1 MSEAFV
7 TVVGTHFRGSEAK
20 QAVNALVVG
29 ETDFQFEREPDNEYD
44 ANAIQVIHAGEFIGY
59 LARANNHNL
68 AAALDAG
75 AEFTA
80 RMIDWEGRKPVLQIS
95 WDG

>member
-7 TVVGTHFRGSEAK
+7 TVVGTHFRRSEAK

-29 ETDFQFEREPDNEYD
+29 ETDFQFEREPENEYD

-59 LARANNHNL
+59 LARASNHNI
-68 AAALDAG
+68 AG
-75 AEFTA
+75 AMDEGATLSA
-80 RMIDWEGRKPVLQIS
+80 RMIDWEGRKPVLHLT
-95 WDG
+95 WDD